1 MPLIETYN
9 LSKRYGDI
17 LALNN
22 LCFKLEEGESLAL
35 LGRNGAGKTTT
46 MKLILELIRPTSG
59 TIKVIGRDHRDH
71 NLRREIGYLPEE
83 PALPMYAKA
92 KNALL
97 YYGMLLGLDRKTRNR
112 RVDELLHRMGLYE
125 DRNRMLNEYSR
136 GMQQRV
142 AFAQAIIGEPK
153 ILILDEP
160 TAGLDP
166 IWRKEI
172 RSIIKEMTN
181 SGCAALISSHI
192 LAEIELEC
200 DRAIIIDKGNT
211 IKEGKIDELISVGR
225 QYSVVVSE
233 FKRGL
238 ITGIEKIG
246 KVIEIDGNKLR
257 IELKPGY
264 SPQDIIEIVNKKK
277 VDIVSISIFKVAL
290 EDIFSELV
298 KEKK

>member
-1 MPLIETYN
+1 
-9 LSKRYGDI
+9 
-17 LALNN
+17 
-22 LCFKLEEGESLAL
+22 
-35 LGRNGAGKTTT
+35 
-46 MKLILELIRPTSG
+46 
-59 TIKVIGRDHRDH
+59 
-71 NLRREIGYLPEE
+71 
-83 PALPMYAKA
+83 
-92 KNALL
+92 
-97 YYGMLLGLDRKTRNR
+97 
-112 RVDELLHRMGLYE
+112 VDELLHRMGLYE